1 MDPES
6 LFSYLLE
13 DEIMTFSQTS
23 EGNLRCARIFMKEST
38 RELRQVLDPGPP
50 GWEEASLGGAAG
62 AADGGGSGGEDGGE
76 DLDGQGDGGQYSGGG
91 NYDEE
96 EPGSPTSAE
105 DKVRARNLA
114 TSNLTEV
121 VSARMLEAELDAR
134 KAAVVKKLE
143 RAFDIIDA
151 DKSGDLD
158 WGEIQDA
165 LDPDGEQGAE
175 LHEIFGSHD
184 ILAPLSALSMWEK
197 LFALIDVNGDG
208 TVDFDE
214 LTGYVFGL
222 IEKKFRQIPRSGTH
236 YLMDRIMRRG
246 LGDFVDRVQERCK
259 ERTVEGESALM
270 SQVRALLGRG
280 AGFNRLMPALLKYH
294 TRCYGKLVNVYGDFT
309 CIKDLFVAWAE
320 VHKRGDLLNSTDAI
334 AGIFDY
340 PPDQVDELSSV
351 DQATFYSTIFRN
363 MEDAGAVDHYLK
375 IVDEAILKRK
385 APRM

>member
-1 MDPES
+1 MSTLESGPDGRAGDSAPTGVGGQEERTKEDPAASQAAEEGKGPGAKESGQPEQQEKTQEEAAEAEQEQQQEEEEDEQEEEVDPES

-246 LGDFVDRVQERCK
+246 LG
-259 ERTVEGESALM
+259 
-270 SQVRALLGRG
+270 
-280 AGFNRLMPALLKYH
+280 
-294 TRCYGKLVNVYGDFT
+294 
-309 CIKDLFVAWAE
+309 
-320 VHKRGDLLNSTDAI
+320 
-334 AGIFDY
+334 
-340 PPDQVDELSSV
+340 
-351 DQATFYSTIFRN
+351 ATSHR
-363 MEDAGAVDHYLK
+363 D
-375 IVDEAILKRK
+375 
-385 APRM
+385 